1 MARVYEDAIEPAVPA
16 KVVKKFVRRTC
27 DLCGV
32 ASKRGK
38 EWEPSSYTVAETE
51 VSVTVTHRSG
61 KSYPEG
67 GSGTEVEVDLC
78 PKCFK
83 DRLIPWLES
92 QGATIEAS
100 DWDF

>member
-1 MARVYEDAIEPAVPA
+1 MTRVYEDAVEPAIPA

-51 VSVTVTHRSG
+51 MSVTIKHRSG
-61 KSYPEG
+61 YACADG

-78 PKCFK
+78 PKCFQG
-83 DRLIPWLES
+83 RLIPWLKS
-92 QGATIEAS
+92 QGAKIEARE
-100 DWDF
+100 WEF